1 MYEIKKYKII
11 LRKTSY
17 IFLNLQGQIHI
28 VYEDPYALGFK
39 TYTMKRSFVILLF
52 IFPLML
58 FSQKEKKQKSLD
70 EFYIIK
76 NDSLTIPL
84 DEVIVLDKRNFNSKK
99 EKRYYY
105 WYYKKVHK
113 AYPFAR
119 IASDTLV
126 EINRQLEGIKS
137 KRKRKRKIKKIQEYM
152 EGEFSDQLKKL
163 TKTEGRILIKLIYRQ
178 TGETMYELIKEYRS
192 GWKAFWY
199 NSTANMFRLSLRK
212 EYNPSDEALD
222 FITED
227 ILQRS
232 FNNGTLEK
240 REPKIKIDY
249 FELLNQYQDINIEKE
264 ITAYIDKYM
273 K

>member
-1 MYEIKKYKII
+1 MKKS
-11 LRKTSY
+11 L
-17 IFLNLQGQIHI
+17 
-28 VYEDPYALGFK
+28 
-39 TYTMKRSFVILLF
+39 VILLF
-52 IFPLML
+52 IFPFIL
-58 FSQKEKKQKSLD
+58 FSQNDKKKQSLED
-70 EFYIIK
+70 FYIIR

-84 DEVIVLDKRNFNSKK
+84 DEVVIFDKRHFNSKK

-126 EINRQLEGIKS
+126 EINEQLEGIKS
-137 KRKRKRKIKKIQEYM
+137 NRKRKRKIKKIQEYM

-163 TKTEGRILIKLIYRQ
+163 TKTEGRILIKLVHRQ

-199 NSTANMFRLSLRK
+199 NSTANMFRLSLKK
-212 EYNPSDEALD
+212 EYNPSEEALD
-222 FITED
+222 FIVED

-232 FNNGTLEK
+232 FKNGTLEK
-240 REPKIKIDY
+240 REPKIDIDY
-249 FELLNQYQDINIEKE
+249 FQLLNQYHDIDIEKE
-264 ITAYIDKYM
+264 ITEYIDKYM

>member
-1 MYEIKKYKII
+1 MKKSFGIF
-11 LRKTSY
+11 
-17 IFLNLQGQIHI
+17 IFL
-28 VYEDPYALGFK
+28 
-39 TYTMKRSFVILLF
+39 
-52 IFPLML
+52 FPLL
-58 FSQKEKKQKSLD
+58 IFSQKPDKGFSED

-84 DEVIVLDKRNFNSKK
+84 EEVLVLDKRDFKSDK

-105 WYYKKVHK
+105 WYYKKVLK

-126 EINRQLEGIKS
+126 EINRQLEGINS
-137 KRKRKRKIKKIQEYM
+137 KRKRKKKVRKIQEYM

-163 TKTEGRILIKLIYRQ
+163 TKTEGRILIKLIHRQ

-199 NSTANMFRLSLRK
+199 NSTANMFKLSLK
-212 EYNPSDEALD
+212 NEYRPDEESLD
-222 FITED
+222 FIVED

-232 FNNGTLEK
+232 FIKGSLEK
-240 REPKIKIDY
+240 RESKLDIDY
-249 FELLNQYQDINIEKE
+249 IQLLNQYKNIDVQQV
-264 ITAYIDKYM
+264 ITEYIDKYM

>member
-1 MYEIKKYKII
+1 
-11 LRKTSY
+11 
-17 IFLNLQGQIHI
+17 
-28 VYEDPYALGFK
+28 
-39 TYTMKRSFVILLF
+39 
-52 IFPLML
+52 ML
-58 FSQKEKKQKSLD
+58 FSQSTKKQKSLD

-84 DEVIVLDKRNFNSKK
+84 DEVVVLDKREFKSKK
-99 EKRYYY
+99 ERRYYY

-126 EINRQLEGIKS
+126 EINRQLEGITS
-137 KRKRKRKIKKIQEYM
+137 NRKRKKKIKQIQEYM

-163 TKTEGRILIKLIYRQ
+163 TKTEGRILIKLIHRQ

-199 NSTANMFRLSLRK
+199 NSTANMFRLSLK
-212 EYNPSDEALD
+212 NEYEPDDEALD
-222 FITED
+222 FIVED

-232 FNNGTLEK
+232 FNNGTLD
-240 REPKIKIDY
+240 RRASRLNIDY
-249 FELLNQYQDINIEKE
+249 FQLLQQYHDIDIEKE
-264 ITAYIDKYM
+264 ITSYINKYM

>member
-1 MYEIKKYKII
+1 MKKS
-11 LRKTSY
+11 L
-17 IFLNLQGQIHI
+17 
-28 VYEDPYALGFK
+28 
-39 TYTMKRSFVILLF
+39 VILLF
-52 IFPLML
+52 IFPFIL
-58 FSQKEKKQKSLD
+58 FSQNDKKKQSLED
-70 EFYIIK
+70 FYIIR

-84 DEVIVLDKRNFNSKK
+84 DEVVIFDKRHFNSKK

-126 EINRQLEGIKS
+126 EINEQLEGIKS
-137 KRKRKRKIKKIQEYM
+137 NRKRKRKIKKIQEYM

-163 TKTEGRILIKLIYRQ
+163 TKTEGRILIKLVHRQ

-199 NSTANMFRLSLRK
+199 NSTANMFRLSLKK
-212 EYNPSDEALD
+212 EYNPSEEALD
-222 FITED
+222 FIVED

-232 FNNGTLEK
+232 FKNGTLEK
-240 REPKIKIDY
+240 REPKIPIDY
-249 FELLNQYQDINIEKE
+249 FQLLNQYHDIDIEKE
-264 ITAYIDKYM
+264 ITEYIDKYM

>member
-1 MYEIKKYKII
+1 MKKS
-11 LRKTSY
+11 L
-17 IFLNLQGQIHI
+17 
-28 VYEDPYALGFK
+28 A
-39 TYTMKRSFVILLF
+39 ILLL
-52 IFPLML
+52 IFPLL
-58 FSQKEKKQKSLD
+58 LVSQNPKKEQALD

-84 DEVIVLDKRNFNSKK
+84 DEVVVFDQRHFNSKK

-126 EINRQLEGIKS
+126 EINEQLKGIKS
-137 KRKRKRKIKKIQEYM
+137 NRKRKRKIKKIQEYM

-163 TKTEGRILIKLIYRQ
+163 TKTEGRILIKLVHRQ

-199 NSTANMFRLSLRK
+199 NSTANMFRLSLKK
-212 EYNPSDEALD
+212 EYNPSEEALD
-222 FITED
+222 FIVED

-232 FNNGTLEK
+232 FKNGTLEK
-240 REPKIKIDY
+240 REPKIDIDY
-249 FELLNQYQDINIEKE
+249 FQLLNQYHEIDIEKE
-264 ITAYIDKYM
+264 ITEYIDKYM

>member
-1 MYEIKKYKII
+1 
-11 LRKTSY
+11 
-17 IFLNLQGQIHI
+17 
-28 VYEDPYALGFK
+28 
-39 TYTMKRSFVILLF
+39 
-52 IFPLML
+52 
-58 FSQKEKKQKSLD
+58 LD

-84 DEVIVLDKRNFNSKK
+84 DEVVVFDKRHFNSKK

-126 EINRQLEGIKS
+126 EINKQLEGIKS
-137 KRKRKRKIKKIQEYM
+137 NRKRRKKIKNIQEYM

-163 TKTEGRILIKLIYRQ
+163 TRTEGRILIKLVHRQ

-199 NSTANMFRLSLRK
+199 NSSANMFRLSLKK
-212 EYNPSDEALD
+212 EYDPSNEALD
-222 FITED
+222 FIVED

-232 FNNGTLEK
+232 FNNGTLDK
-240 REPKIKIDY
+240 RDAKLDIDY
-249 FELLNQYQDINIEKE
+249 FQLLDQYRDIDIEKE
-264 ITAYIDKYM
+264 ITTYIDKYM

>member
-1 MYEIKKYKII
+1 MKKSFGIF
-11 LRKTSY
+11 
-17 IFLNLQGQIHI
+17 IFL
-28 VYEDPYALGFK
+28 
-39 TYTMKRSFVILLF
+39 
-52 IFPLML
+52 FPLL
-58 FSQKEKKQKSLD
+58 IFSQKPDKGFSED

-84 DEVIVLDKRNFNSKK
+84 EEVLVLDKRDFKSDK

-105 WYYKKVHK
+105 WYYKKVLK

-126 EINRQLEGIKS
+126 EINRQLEGINS
-137 KRKRKRKIKKIQEYM
+137 KRKRKKKVKKIQEYM

-163 TKTEGRILIKLIYRQ
+163 TKTEGRILIKLIHRQ

-199 NSTANMFRLSLRK
+199 NSTANMFKLSLK
-212 EYNPSDEALD
+212 NEYRPDEESLD
-222 FITED
+222 FIVED

-232 FNNGTLEK
+232 FIKGSLEK
-240 REPKIKIDY
+240 RESKLDIDY
-249 FELLNQYQDINIEKE
+249 IQLLNQYKNIDVQQV
-264 ITAYIDKYM
+264 ITEYIDKYM

>member
-1 MYEIKKYKII
+1 MKK
-11 LRKTSY
+11 SFG
-17 IFLNLQGQIHI
+17 IF
-28 VYEDPYALGFK
+28 VY
-39 TYTMKRSFVILLF
+39 
-52 IFPLML
+52 IFPLIL
-58 FSQKEKKQKSLD
+58 FSQTPDKGFSED

-84 DEVIVLDKRNFNSKK
+84 EEVLVLDKRDFSSKK

-105 WYYKKVHK
+105 WYYKKVLK

-126 EINRQLEGIKS
+126 EINKQLEGIKS
-137 KRKRKRKIKKIQEYM
+137 KRKRKKKVKKIQDYM

-163 TKTEGRILIKLIYRQ
+163 TRTEGRILIKLIHRQ

-199 NSTANMFRLSLRK
+199 NSTANMFKLSLKK
-212 EYNPSDEALD
+212 EYRPNEEALD
-222 FITED
+222 FIVED

-232 FNNGTLEK
+232 FIQGSLEK
-240 REPKIKIDY
+240 RDSKLDFDY
-249 FELLNQYQDINIEKE
+249 FQLLNQYKDIDIQQV
-264 ITAYIDKYM
+264 ITEYIDEYM

>member
-1 MYEIKKYKII
+1 MKKSF
-11 LRKTSY
+11 T
-17 IFLNLQGQIHI
+17 IFL
-28 VYEDPYALGFK
+28 F
-39 TYTMKRSFVILLF
+39 ILPF
-52 IFPLML
+52 ML
-58 FSQKEKKQKSLD
+58 FSQNPKEKQSLD

-84 DEVIVLDKRNFNSKK
+84 DEVVVFDKRNFNSKK
-99 EKRYYY
+99 ERRYYY

-126 EINRQLEGIKS
+126 EINKQLEDIKS
-137 KRKRKRKIKKIQEYM
+137 QRKRRRKIKNIQEYL

-163 TKTEGRILIKLIYRQ
+163 TRTEGRILIKLVHRQ

-199 NSTANMFRLSLRK
+199 NSTANMFRLSLKK
-212 EYNPSDEALD
+212 EYNPSEEALD
-222 FITED
+222 FIVED

-232 FNNGTLEK
+232 FNNGTLDK
-240 REPKIKIDY
+240 REPVLEIDY
-249 FELLNQYQDINIEKE
+249 FELLHQYRDIDIEKE
-264 ITAYIDKYM
+264 ITEYIDKYM